1 MALAAALA
9 WLVTK
14 DGTSKRWEGFLLVG
28 AYLGAVVAYALS

>member
-1 MALAAALA
+1 MALSAGLA

-28 AYLGAVVAYALS
+28 AYIGVVAVYYFS